1 MQAVLSGRN
10 IHFSFLA
17 HLQHPPLILYNGNAR
32 FDFFASQMEKNF
44 FIKEISA
51 EDFDLSGKIIEIDKT
66 LLANLEDAE
75 VTP

>member
-1 MQAVLSGRN
+1 
-10 IHFSFLA
+10 
-17 HLQHPPLILYNGNAR
+17 
-32 FDFFASQMEKNF
+32 MEKNF